1 MSDKTPP
8 PTVWPTFRARDA
20 RGLLRF
26 LVDVVG
32 FEETAV
38 YGEGGDDGGAIHHAE
53 LSWPLGGG
61 VMFGS
66 EREGDSDDAGPTFA
80 GAFSAYVVVD
90 DPDAL
95 CERIRAGGGEVIVDL
110 HDTDYGSRDFAIRDP
125 EGNRWYF
132 GTYRG
137 APRAS

>member
-20 RGLLRF
+20 RALLRF

-38 YGEGGDDGGAIHHAE
+38 YGEGDVIHHAE
-53 LSWPLGGG
+53 LAWPLGGG

-66 EREGDSDDAGPTFA
+66 ERGGDSAEAGPTPA

-95 CERIRAGGGEVIVDL
+95 CERVRAGGAEVTVDL

-125 EGNRWYF
+125 EGNHWYF